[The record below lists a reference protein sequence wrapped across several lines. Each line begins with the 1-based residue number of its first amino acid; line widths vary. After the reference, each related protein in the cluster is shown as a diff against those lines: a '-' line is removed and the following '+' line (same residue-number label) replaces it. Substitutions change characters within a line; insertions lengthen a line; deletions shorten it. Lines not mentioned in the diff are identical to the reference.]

1 MNEAEQWWNGPPW
14 LFDPSLWPADI
25 VTKATDNSNTE
36 KVQRELF
43 ALDFEA
49 NDDFD
54 TLLEKFG
61 LRKAMGICTWI
72 SRFNHI
78 SRHPSEKIIGPLTGV
93 GRHGGEDTSK
103 DSFANIQV
111 FIQQVGGSGS
121 SKLGRALRDSPRHRS
136 VAKPSTSWLRGG

>member
-1 MNEAEQWWNGPPW
+1 MNEAEQWWNGPLW

-25 VTKATDNSNTE
+25 VTKATDNSNAE

-61 LRKAMGICTWI
+61 LRKAMGNCTWI

-78 SRHPSEKIIGPLTGV
+78 SRHPSEKIIGPLT
-93 GRHGGEDTSK
+93 
-103 DSFANIQV
+103 
-111 FIQQVGGSGS
+111 
-121 SKLGRALRDSPRHRS
+121 
-136 VAKPSTSWLRGG
+136 

>member
-25 VTKATDNSNTE
+25 VTKATDNSNAE

-54 TLLEKFG
+54 TLLEKLG

-72 SRFNHI
+72 SQFNHI
-78 SRHPSEKIIGPLTGV
+78 SRHPSEKIIGPLT
-93 GRHGGEDTSK
+93 
-103 DSFANIQV
+103 
-111 FIQQVGGSGS
+111 
-121 SKLGRALRDSPRHRS
+121 
-136 VAKPSTSWLRGG
+136 

>member
-25 VTKATDNSNTE
+25 VTKATDNSNAE

-43 ALDFEA
+43 VLDFEA
-49 NDDFD
+49 SDDFD
-54 TLLEKFG
+54 TLLEKLG

-78 SRHPSEKIIGPLTGV
+78 SRHPS
-93 GRHGGEDTSK
+93 
-103 DSFANIQV
+103 
-111 FIQQVGGSGS
+111 
-121 SKLGRALRDSPRHRS
+121 
-136 VAKPSTSWLRGG
+136 

>member
-25 VTKATDNSNTE
+25 VTRATDNSNAE

-61 LRKAMGICTWI
+61 LRKAMEICTWI
-72 SRFNHI
+72 SRFNYI
-78 SRHPSEKIIGPLTGV
+78 FRHPSEKIIGRLT
-93 GRHGGEDTSK
+93 
-103 DSFANIQV
+103 
-111 FIQQVGGSGS
+111 
-121 SKLGRALRDSPRHRS
+121 
-136 VAKPSTSWLRGG
+136 